1 MALERTA
8 ARVREAATQGAVIR
22 TARLSWLSKPPH
34 GHGQIIVG
42 SRAFTAVIRFPS
54 GLVEPE
60 STDAS
65 ELMAAAHAAAFA
77 SSLACILGSDGKPAQ
92 ELVVS
97 ATYEHGKSW
106 YELVSVEISVF
117 GRVAALD
124 AEPFE
129 RAAHLA
135 AERCHRSFGLGA
147 QAEIT
152 IHSALACTFANR
164 DR

>member
-8 ARVREAATQGAVIR
+8 ARVRAADTAGTLIR

-34 GHGQIIVG
+34 GHAQVSLG
-42 SRAFTAVIRFPS
+42 SRAFTAAIRFPS
-54 GLVEPE
+54 RLTEPE

-77 SSLACILGSDGKPAQ
+77 SSLACILESDGKPAQ

-97 ATYEHGKSW
+97 TTYEHGKSW
-106 YELVSVEISVF
+106 YELTSVDISVF

-124 AEPFE
+124 AEPFD

-147 QAEIT
+147 QAEVT
-152 IHSALACTFANR
+152 IHSTLA
-164 DR
+164 